1 MYGYTAEIRS
11 LSLSFSLSRLSVF
24 IRKKRKGSSAN
35 CTEILAW
42 NLFQITWTRVLSP
55 WWTYGGHLFY
65 HCWKELERGQWGQ
78 KVQWILSVPSPTS
91 AITDGI
97 IREVGA
103 DIFKFRA
110 IFSRTKKGNKK
121 SFIRFP
127 RFRKTFKHF
136 FMFVFRS
143 FSLLVFV
150 TLSLYSLIKE
160 KDRIID
166 NYDHLW
172 MVQWLN
178 DIFFRILFGNQ
189 RAWNDW
195 M

>member
-1 MYGYTAEIRS
+1 MPVKFAVFSGVASAGGASVAVMTSSSKRQRIERWYVRLHGWNTFALS
-11 LSLSFSLSRLSVF
+11 LSLSLSRLSVF
-24 IRKKRKGSSAN
+24 IRKKRRGSSAN

-110 IFSRTKKGNKK
+110 IFSRTKKRNKK

-127 RFRKTFKHF
+127 RFRKMFKHLFIVRFLIF
-136 FMFVFRS
+136 FATCI
-143 FSLLVFV
+143 LVLV
-150 TLSLYSLIKE
+150 TLSLYSL
-160 KDRIID
+160 
-166 NYDHLW
+166 
-172 MVQWLN
+172 
-178 DIFFRILFGNQ
+178 
-189 RAWNDW
+189 
-195 M
+195 